1 MAQQNQDILRQTR
14 KETISLPKNQK
25 IRFLVSEDHG
35 SFSPSHYHEAIE
47 VICVLEG
54 SCIVTMPDRTI
65 TLESGQ
71 FLVINSGLVHASRCP
86 STGNHTILLQIPDEF
101 LSAYLPDPSKLW
113 FSIDYN
119 STSEMVQNQ
128 IQRLRELLL
137 SMGKMK
143 KEAQP
148 GYMLSVMKLLFE
160 FLEILYRNFLHEM
173 PGDYHPKSARVLS
186 RLDAVLAFTQENYNR
201 AISLGEA
208 ASVAALQPEY
218 FCRFFRQNM
227 GMTYN
232 AYLNDY
238 RLSRVYRDLIATDQ
252 GVGELSAKHGLTN
265 EKLFH
270 RLFRERFHMTPLQ
283 VRKMA
288 RLAENNIYYR
298 TEDEKNDERRIGTG
312 GN

>member
-1 MAQQNQDILRQTR
+1 MDQKDRYSSKQTR
-14 KETISLPKNQK
+14 KETITLPRNQK
-25 IRFLVSEDHG
+25 IRLIVSDDHG

-54 SCIVTMPDRTI
+54 SSVVTLPDRTV

-71 FLVINSGLVHASRCP
+71 FLVINSGLVHTARCP
-86 STGNHTILLQIPDEF
+86 SSGNRTILIQIPDEF
-101 LSAYLPDPSKLW
+101 LSAYLPDPSQLW

-119 STSEMVQNQ
+119 SSSEAVQKK

-137 SMGKMK
+137 DMGKMK
-143 KEAQP
+143 EEEQP
-148 GYMLSVMKLLFE
+148 GYMLGVMKLLFE
-160 FLEILYRNFLHEM
+160 FMEVLYQNFLHET

-186 RLDAVLAFTQENYNR
+186 RLDAVLNFTQENYAR
-201 AISLGEA
+201 AIPLREVS
-208 ASVAALQPEY
+208 SVAALQPEY

-238 RLSRVYRDLIATDQ
+238 RLSRVYRDLIATDM
-252 GVGELSAKHGLTN
+252 GVGELAEKHGLTN

-288 RLAENNIYYR
+288 RLAENG
-298 TEDEKNDERRIGTG
+298 K
-312 GN
+312 